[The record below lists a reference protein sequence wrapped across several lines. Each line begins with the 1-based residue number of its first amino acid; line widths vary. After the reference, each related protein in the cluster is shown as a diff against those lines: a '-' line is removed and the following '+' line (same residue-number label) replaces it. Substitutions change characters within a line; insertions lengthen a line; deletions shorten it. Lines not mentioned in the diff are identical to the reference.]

1 MKALK
6 LVALILAFTPLVSEA
21 ACNKWT
27 KVGETELTKLWFD
40 IYRAELRT
48 PEGTYRSGQPL
59 CLRLNYLI
67 DISKNDLISA
77 TDDSWEHLG
86 VNAQTRSDWLREL
99 NVVYRDISEGD
110 IFELTIDENGHA
122 NFHHNDQFTGI
133 VRDQE
138 FSKKFSAIW
147 LAEEAQYPDLG
158 AELRGEVT
166 P

>member
-1 MKALK
+1 MKSIK
-6 LVALILAFTPLVSEA
+6 LVALIFFLVPFVSEA
-21 ACNKWT
+21 ACRNWE

-48 PEGTYRSGQPL
+48 PEGTYRSGEPL

-67 DISKNDLISA
+67 DISKSDLLAA

-86 VNAQTRSDWLREL
+86 VSPEKRAEWLDKL
-99 NVVYRDISEGD
+99 KLVYRDIRDGD
-110 IFELTIDENGHA
+110 IFELTIDENGYA
-122 NFHHNDQFTGI
+122 NFHHNEQFTG
-133 VRDQE
+133 RLMDQE
-138 FSKKFSAIW
+138 FSKKFAAIW
-147 LAEEAQYPDLG
+147 LAEEAQYPALG

>member
-1 MKALK
+1 MKVLK
-6 LVALILAFTPLVSEA
+6 LAALIVALTPFGSEA
-21 ACNKWT
+21 ACDKWT
-27 KVGETELTKLWFD
+27 KVGETELSKLWFD

-67 DISKNDLISA
+67 DISKEDLISA
-77 TDDSWEHLG
+77 TDDSWAYLG
-86 VNAQTRSDWLREL
+86 VNEQKRSDWLSEL
-99 NVVYRDISEGD
+99 NLVYRDIREGD
-110 IFELTIDENGHA
+110 IFELTIDENGYA
-122 NFHHNDQFTGI
+122 NFHHNEAFTGI